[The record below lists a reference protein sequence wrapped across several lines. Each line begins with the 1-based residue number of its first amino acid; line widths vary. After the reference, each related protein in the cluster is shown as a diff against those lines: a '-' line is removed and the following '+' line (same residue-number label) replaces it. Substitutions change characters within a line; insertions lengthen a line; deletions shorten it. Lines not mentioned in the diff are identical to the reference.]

1 MYARY
6 SSDLQRDSSI
16 EDQNRK
22 CRTLAD
28 LRGWVVL
35 DEYVRSDE
43 EITGATLAAR
53 PALRSLIENAK
64 RRPQPFDRVLIDDT
78 SRLARN
84 VADALNMTA
93 ILKFHGVGVTFVSQN
108 IDKLEKTARQL
119 VTINGMMD
127 EQFLCRPRR

>member
-1 MYARY
+1 MARRTESDNGDPTAMRCAIYARY

-28 LRGWVVL
+28 LRGWIVL

-53 PALRSLIENAK
+53 PALRSLIEKAK
-64 RRPQPFDRVLIDDT
+64 RRPRPFDRVD
-78 SRLARN
+78 R
-84 VADALNMTA
+84 
-93 ILKFHGVGVTFVSQN
+93 HH
-108 IDKLEKTARQL
+108 LEAGPQRCGCAQHDSHT
-119 VTINGMMD
+119 
-127 EQFLCRPRR
+127 